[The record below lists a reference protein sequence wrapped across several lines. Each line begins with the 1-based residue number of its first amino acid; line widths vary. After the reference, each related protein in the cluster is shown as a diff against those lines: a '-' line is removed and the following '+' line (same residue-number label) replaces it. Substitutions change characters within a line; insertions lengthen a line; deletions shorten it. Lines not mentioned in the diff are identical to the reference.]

1 MRKSIKSVDQK
12 EVRRTLPEDTLR
24 LDNDLFMVHTPVQG
38 ITARVPFSF
47 QYPGVFCYPWVPP
60 LSVVGLLL
68 QYIIYLDDG
77 IAAKRRK
84 GKALVH
90 RNAMQGG
97 CGIRMPPPFAS
108 QSAHTGQ
115 QG

>member
-1 MRKSIKSVDQK
+1 YVRGSMSTLQILLFPCFYSVWSPTLSREEPFFFSIS
-12 EVRRTLPEDTLR
+12 RRTLLSIGSSGTSVLIIIAISFC
-24 LDNDLFMVHTPVQG
+24 LDQ
-38 ITARVPFSF
+38 
-47 QYPGVFCYPWVPP
+47 
-60 LSVVGLLL
+60 
-68 QYIIYLDDG
+68 G

-90 RNAMQGG
+90 RNTMQGG
-97 CGIRMPPPFAS
+97 CGIRVPLSSAS